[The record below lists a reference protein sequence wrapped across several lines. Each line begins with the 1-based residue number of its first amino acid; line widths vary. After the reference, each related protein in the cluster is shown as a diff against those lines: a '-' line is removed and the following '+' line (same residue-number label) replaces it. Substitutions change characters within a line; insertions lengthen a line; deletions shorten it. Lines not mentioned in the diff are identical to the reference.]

1 VHRAA
6 AWAVLIL
13 VVGLAAAASAQ
24 DPARLDPV
32 LAAWVDAGSA
42 AAARGEALAGLQA
55 VPGPTGEVRVK
66 VLARATERVS
76 GGTLGGIPVC
86 FSAGTV
92 VSLLVSRSELLQLL
106 EDRRVAYVESSW
118 RTRPA
123 LDESVAATGADR
135 AHEATPAVDGTGVIV
150 GFVDTGIDVR
160 HLDFRYDANRDGREE
175 SSRVLALWDQTWGLF
190 GATYSQEDIEADL
203 ASGAGPDTGIVRE
216 ADRDGHGTHV
226 AGIAAGDGSS
236 SSAGFR
242 GVAPAAWI
250 VAVKTT
256 FFTADILEGVG
267 YIFDE
272 AERRG
277 LPAVVN
283 LSLGGQEG
291 PHDGTSAFEQGL
303 DELAQGAGRA
313 IVVSAGN
320 EGDLAIHV
328 SGLLQGGIR
337 TFELEAGARE
347 ITMEIWYP
355 GASRFSISVM
365 SPSGASSSASTGT
378 GSGFVPSPEGIAYID
393 NASGGVNP
401 NNGDREAFV
410 RITNTTSGTRW
421 RVSVRDEGG
430 GGRFDGWVTTDA
442 GRIVDGDSTS
452 TIDEPGNARSAITV
466 GSFNTKGSWP
476 SRAGQQDELDP
487 NQLGVLSGFSSQGPT
502 RDGRTKPDVTAPGAW
517 ICATLSSSSASP
529 DYLLHPDGFHVMHRG
544 TSMAAPHVA
553 GAVALLFDVD
563 PKLTGSEVL
572 DLLTRTASHDE
583 YTGSVP
589 NVRWGF
595 GKLDVWAALLNL
607 EPTDPPTPSRT
618 RPTVS
623 IERNPAVEEATFTY
637 TLPEGTSEAS
647 LHVYDVAGA
656 RVFDTKIALAGSSV
670 TWDLRTTSG
679 ERAAAGLYLYVVTS
693 DLGNSN
699 VERLVIAP

>member
-1 VHRAA
+1 VQRTA
-6 AWAVLIL
+6 AWAALVF
-13 VVGLAAAASAQ
+13 VVGLALAVSAE
-24 DPARLDPV
+24 DLARLDPV
-32 LAAWVDAGSA
+32 LAAWMDAGSG

-55 VPGPTGEVRVK
+55 VPDPTGEVRVK

-76 GGTLGGIPVC
+76 GGTLGGIPVG
-86 FSAGTV
+86 FSAGTI

-123 LDESVAATGADR
+123 LDVSVPAVGADL
-135 AHEATPAVDGTGVIV
+135 AHEALPPVEGEGVIV
-150 GFVDTGIDVR
+150 GFVDTGIDAR

-175 SSRVLALWDQTWGLF
+175 SSRILALWDQTWGLF
-190 GATYSQEDIEADL
+190 GATYTQDDIEADL
-203 ASGAGPDTGIVRE
+203 ASGAGPDTGVVRE

-242 GVAPAAWI
+242 GVAPRAWI

-291 PHDGTSAFEQGL
+291 PHDGTSAFERGL

-328 SGLLQGGIR
+328 SGSLQGGTR
-337 TFELEAGARE
+337 TFEIEAGGRE
-347 ITMEIWYP
+347 VTMEIWYP
-355 GASRFSISVM
+355 GASRFSISLTA
-365 SPSGASSSASTGT
+365 PSGGSLSALTGM
-378 GSGFVPSPEGIAYID
+378 GSGFLPTQDGIAYID

-401 NNGDREAFV
+401 NNGDREAFL

-421 RVSVRDEGG
+421 RVAVRDESG
-430 GGRFDGWVTTDA
+430 GGRFDGWVTTDT
-442 GRIVDGDSTS
+442 GRIVGGDSTS
-452 TIDEPGNARSAITV
+452 TIDEPGNARAAITV

-476 SRAGQQDELDP
+476 SRMGEQDELDETP
-487 NQLGVLSGFSSQGPT
+487 LGVLSGFSSQGPT
-502 RDGRTKPDVTAPGAW
+502 RDGRTKPDLASPGAW
-517 ICATLSSSSASP
+517 ICSTLSSSAASF
-529 DYLLHPDGFHVMHRG
+529 DYLIHPDGVHAMHRG

-553 GAVALLFDVD
+553 GAVALLFAVD
-563 PKLTGSEVL
+563 PRLSGSEAL
-572 DLLTRTASHDE
+572 DLLTRTARHDD

-589 NVRWGF
+589 NSRWGF
-595 GKLDVWAALLNL
+595 GKLDVWAALLDL
-607 EPTDPPTPSRT
+607 DPTEPPTPSGA
-618 RPTVS
+618 RPTVQV
-623 IERNPAVEEATFTY
+623 EANPAVDEAKFEV
-637 TLPEGTSEAS
+637 TLPEGTGEAS
-647 LHVYDVAGA
+647 LHIYDIAGA
-656 RVFDTKIALAGSSV
+656 RVFETALSLAG
-670 TWDLRTTSG
+670 TSYVWNLAASDG
-679 ERAAAGLYLYVVTS
+679 DRLAAGLYLYVVTS
-693 DLGNSN
+693 DLGSSG
-699 VERLVIAP
+699 VGRLVIAP

>member
-1 VHRAA
+1 VQRAA
-6 AWAVLIL
+6 AWVALVV
-13 VVGLAAAASAQ
+13 VVGLAVTVAAG
-24 DPARLDPV
+24 DLARLDPT
-32 LAAWVDAGSA
+32 LAAWIDAGSGA
-42 AAARGEALAGLQA
+42 TARGEVLADLQ
-55 VPGPTGEVRVK
+55 VVLDPTGEVRVK
-66 VLARATERVS
+66 VLASATERVS
-76 GGTLGGIPVC
+76 GGTLGGVPVG

-92 VSLLVSRSELLQLL
+92 VSLLVSRSEVLQLL
-106 EDRRVAYVESSW
+106 EDRRVVYVEPSW

-123 LDESVAATGADR
+123 LDESVAAIGADR
-135 AHEATPAVDGTGVIV
+135 AYEAVPPVDGEGVIV

-190 GATYSQEDIEADL
+190 GATYDQDDIEADL
-203 ASGAGPDTGIVRE
+203 ASGAGPDTGVVRQV
-216 ADRDGHGTHV
+216 DRDGHGTHV

-236 SSAGFR
+236 SSAVFR
-242 GVAPAAWI
+242 GVAPGAWI

-291 PHDGTSAFEQGL
+291 PHDGTSAFERGL

-313 IVVSAGN
+313 IVVAAGN

-328 SGLLQGGIR
+328 SGSLQGGSR

-347 ITMEIWYP
+347 VTMEIWYP
-355 GASRFSISVM
+355 GASRFSISLT
-365 SPSGASSSASTGT
+365 SPSGASSFASSGT

-401 NNGDREAFV
+401 NNGDREAVV

-421 RVSVRDEGG
+421 RVAVRDESG
-430 GGRFDGWVTTDA
+430 GGRFDGWITTEY
-442 GRIVDGDSTS
+442 GRIVGGDSTS

-476 SRAGQQDELDP
+476 SRVGEQDELAENP
-487 NQLGVLSGFSSQGPT
+487 LGVLSGFSSQGPT
-502 RDGRTKPDVTAPGAW
+502 RDGRTKPDLAAPGAW
-517 ICATLSSSSASP
+517 ICAALSSSAASL
-529 DYLLHPDGFHVMHRG
+529 DYLTHPDGVHAMHRG

-553 GAVALLFDVD
+553 GAVALLFGVD
-563 PKLTGSEVL
+563 PRLTGSEVL
-572 DLLTRTASHDE
+572 DLLTRTASHDDT
-583 YTGSVP
+583 TGSVP
-589 NVRWGF
+589 NSRWGF
-595 GKLDVWAALLNL
+595 GKLDVWAALLGL
-607 EPTDPPTPSRT
+607 DPTEPPVPSVA
-618 RPTVS
+618 RPTVGV
-623 IERNPAVEEATFTY
+623 ERNPAIGEAAFVY
-637 TLPEGTSEAS
+637 ALPEGTGEAF
-647 LHVYDVAGA
+647 LRIYDVAGA
-656 RVFDTKIALAGSSV
+656 RVFEVELAVRGSSI

-679 ERAAAGLYLYVVTS
+679 ERVAAGLYLYVISS
-693 DLGNSN
+693 DLGSSN
-699 VERLVIAP
+699 VGRLVIAP